1 MCVIKH
7 SLGLCETDFVHSVEL
22 SPTLGEVDAFFVLQF
37 IVSKVDEGEILEVET
52 TFKERE
58 GRIYTMEGRKRE
70 GGGREGRD

>member
-7 SLGLCETDFVHSVEL
+7 SLGLCETDFVHGVEL

-58 GRIYTMEGRKRE
+58 GRIYTMEGWKRE